1 MNSKQIAIKYLAPK
15 LEDPKDIF
23 LNEEIFK
30 LVLFWAR
37 ESAREFFATQITKMF
52 LVHYVD
58 DIGPIVDEYL
68 FCRAKKMY
76 KDAMKKKNS
85 LFNSL
90 YSSEKIIIWIISR
103 YINIF
108 ISLSTNTKYREYIDI
123 INMRV
128 NFDENIGFYSSN
140 IEEKIE
146 LEKIKKLP
154 KKQIKK
160 ALQNVWEDSKYDF
173 DFHIDKFDELCK
185 MFSLKSKNV
194 IKRGTLLE
202 LDLTK
207 EQIKSKHY
215 QVIIN
220 FN

>member
-1 MNSKQIAIKYLAPK
+1 M
-15 LEDPKDIF
+15 
-23 LNEEIFK
+23 EIFES
-30 LVLFWAR
+30 VLFWSR
-37 ESAREFFATQITKMF
+37 EALREFLKTQPKKIF

-68 FCRAKKMY
+68 IFRKEKMY
-76 KDAMKKKNS
+76 WDAIKKKNS
-85 LFNSL
+85 LFYSL
-90 YSSEKIIIWIISR
+90 CETEKIITWVICR

-108 ISLSTNTKYREYIDI
+108 ISLSTNSKYREYIDI
-123 INMRV
+123 TNMRV
-128 NFDENIGFYSSN
+128 NFDENIGSYSSN

-146 LEKIKKLP
+146 FEKMEEFP
-154 KKQIKK
+154 KIQIKK

-173 DFHIDKFDELCK
+173 EFDIDEFDELCQ

-194 IKRGTLLE
+194 IKRGTLVK

-207 EQIKSKHY
+207 EQIKRKHY